1 MFVLDNFILFLSSL
15 SYFDNLE
22 EHMQYGFTE
31 ILQLIGALGV
41 FLFGMKVM
49 SDALLLLAGNKMRS
63 ILARMTSNRVF
74 GIGTGFLITSV
85 IQSSSATTLMVVSF
99 ANAGLL
105 TLVESIGVI
114 MGANI
119 GTTITAWLITILGFK
134 VSMSTIALPLV
145 GFGFG
150 LTFLKKEQLKNLGSF
165 IVGFA
170 LLFIGLQFL
179 KEAMPD
185 IKNNPELLEFLSRY
199 TDLGFLSILI
209 FLLIGTFLTVV
220 IQSSSATMA
229 LTLIMTA
236 QGWIPFEMAAAMV
249 LGENVGTTI
258 TANLAAIIGNYKA
271 KQTARAHLIFN
282 LMGVFWMLIL
292 FYPFLKMVSWLAIYL
307 GSESPYVSAAA
318 IPVAISLFHTTFNI
332 ANTFLLVWFVKPIAK
347 LVERLVPEKVE
358 EVKRIDEP
366 KFLTKSILKYPET
379 AIAALIKESKFL
391 YKNAIFEIVAHAL
404 NIHRADIKSDIKVK
418 KIVKKSKVLFD
429 TNVRELY
436 GMKVKNIYGQIINYA
451 TKAQSS
457 LPLTETQNNQ
467 ISKLK
472 IANRKMV
479 EIIKDVKELSRNVTL
494 YLNSDNKYIRKEY
507 DKIRNKAVKVLRV
520 IHLFR
525 TEKENEVYHKK
536 LVKLK
541 REAKANIHS
550 NNLEI
555 DELIRKDLITVD
567 MASSLFN
574 DFDNVNDMIDNLI
587 DVADLLYGKKDT
599 LLDGE

>member
-587 DVADLLYGKKDT
+587 DVAALLYGKKDT

>member
-1 MFVLDNFILFLSSL
+1 M
-15 SYFDNLE
+15 E
-22 EHMQYGFTE
+22 YGFTE
-31 ILQLIGALGV
+31 ILQLLGSLGV

-63 ILARMTSNRVF
+63 ILAKMTSNRVL

-145 GFGFG
+145 GLGFG
-150 LTFLKKEQLKNLGSF
+150 LTFLKKVQFKNLGNF

-185 IKNNPELLEFLSRY
+185 IKNNPELLAFLSQY
-199 TDLGFLSILI
+199 TDLGFLSILL
-209 FLLIGTFLTVV
+209 FLLIGTLLTVV
-220 IQSSSATMA
+220 IQPSSATMA

-236 QGWIPFEMAAAMV
+236 QGWIPFELAAAMV

-282 LMGVFWMLIL
+282 LLGVAWMLIL
-292 FYPFLKMVSWLAIYL
+292 FYPFLKMVSWLAMYL
-307 GSESPYVSAAA
+307 GSESPYINAAA

-332 ANTFLLVWFVKPIAK
+332 INTFLLVWFVKPIAK
-347 LVERLVPEKVE
+347 LVEKMVPEREMVE
-358 EVKRIDEP
+358 MEIDQP
-366 KFLTKSILKYPET
+366 KFLSKDVLKYPET
-379 AIAALIKESKFL
+379 AISAITKESKYL
-391 YKNAIFEIVAHAL
+391 YKNAIFEIVSHAL
-404 NIHRADIKSDIKVK
+404 NIHRTDIKSDLKVK
-418 KIVKKSKVLFD
+418 KVIKKSNILFD

-436 GMKVKNIYGQIINYA
+436 NTRVKKIYGEIISFA
-451 TKAQSS
+451 TKAQST
-457 LPLTETQNNQ
+457 LKLTENQNNQ
-467 ISKLK
+467 LLELK
-472 IANRKMV
+472 VANRKMV
-479 EIIKDVKELSRNVTL
+479 EILRDVRELSKNVDL
-494 YLNSDNKYIRKEY
+494 YLNSENKHIKKEY
-507 DKIRNKAVKVLRV
+507 DKIRNKVVRVLRT

-525 TEKENEVYHKK
+525 TEKDNEAYHEK
-536 LVKLK
+536 LVKL
-541 REAKANIHS
+541 REEAKANIHS
-550 NNLEI
+550 NNIKI
-555 DELIRKDLITVD
+555 DELIRNDLITVD

-574 DFDNVNDMIDNLI
+574 DYDNVNDMFDKLI
-587 DVADLLYGKKDT
+587 EVADLLYGKKDSI
-599 LLDGE
+599 LNN

>member
-1 MFVLDNFILFLSSL
+1 
-15 SYFDNLE
+15 
-22 EHMQYGFTE
+22 MQYGFTE

-49 SDALLLLAGNKMRS
+49 SDVLLLLAGNKMRS

-74 GIGTGFLITSV
+74 GITTGFLITSI

-134 VSMSTIALPLV
+134 VSMSAIALPLV

-150 LTFLKKEQLKNLGSF
+150 FTFLKKEQLKNLGRF
-165 IVGFA
+165 IIGFA
-170 LLFIGLQFL
+170 LLFIGLQYL

-185 IKNNPELLEFLSRY
+185 IKNNPELLAFLARY
-199 TDLGFLSILI
+199 TDLGYLSILL
-209 FLLIGTFLTVV
+209 FLMIGTLLTVV

-236 QGWIPFEMAAAMV
+236 QGWIPFELAAAMV

-258 TANLAAIIGNYKA
+258 TANLAATIGNYKA

-282 LMGVFWMLIL
+282 LIGVLWMLIL
-292 FYPFLKMVSWLAIYL
+292 FYPFLKMVSWLAVYL

-318 IPVAISLFHTTFNI
+318 IPVAIALFHTTFNI
-332 ANTFLLVWFVKPIAK
+332 ANTFLLVWFVKPIASI
-347 LVERLVPEKVE
+347 VERLVIEKPEEDKE
-358 EVKRIDEP
+358 IDEP
-366 KFLTKSILKYPET
+366 KFLSKSILKYPET
-379 AIAALIKESKFL
+379 AISALTEESKYL
-391 YKNAIFEIVAHAL
+391 YKNTIFEIVAHAL
-404 NIHRADIKSDIKVK
+404 NIHRTDIKSDLKVK
-418 KIVKKSKVLFD
+418 KIINISNVLFD

-436 GMKVKNIYGQIINYA
+436 ITRVKKIYGEIINYA
-451 TKAQSS
+451 TKTQTT
-457 LPLTETQNNQ
+457 LNLTEAQNNELLE
-467 ISKLK
+467 LK

-479 EIIKDVKELSRNVTL
+479 EILRDVGELSRNIGI
-494 YLNSDNKYIRKEY
+494 YLNSENKSIKKEY
-507 DKIRNKAVKVLRV
+507 DKIRNKVVKVLRT

-525 TEKENEVYHKK
+525 TEKENQVYHKK

-541 REAKANIHS
+541 KEAKANIHS
-550 NNLEI
+550 NSLDI
-555 DELIRKDLITVD
+555 DDLIRKDLISVD

-587 DVADLLYGKKDT
+587 DVADLLYGKKDS
-599 LLDGE
+599 LLESE